1 MKKIKKQYLHLELDE
16 NRNVKIDS
24 SSISEEDLAYL
35 LAISIYKLSE
45 ITNIS
50 NLNDI
55 VYNSHIIT
63 KNISL

>member
-45 ITNIS
+45 ITNIP

>member
-1 MKKIKKQYLHLELDE
+1 MKKIKKQYLHLEIDE

-45 ITNIS
+45 ITNIP

>member
-16 NRNVKIDS
+16 NRNIKIDS

-45 ITNIS
+45 ITNIP